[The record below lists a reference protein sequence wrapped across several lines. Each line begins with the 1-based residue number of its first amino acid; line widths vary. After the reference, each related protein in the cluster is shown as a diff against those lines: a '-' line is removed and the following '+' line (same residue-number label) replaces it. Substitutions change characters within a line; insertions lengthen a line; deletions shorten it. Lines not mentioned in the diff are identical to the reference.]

1 MLVVFAKIG
10 GTPVKIRQ
18 GRVMNVPPPATAFKA
33 PPRPAAQNSSA
44 NAIRSAVVISGIVI
58 VAPGVQDFIAVVGSA
73 GDGSVSVT
81 ESGF

>member
-1 MLVVFAKIG
+1 
-10 GTPVKIRQ
+10 
-18 GRVMNVPPPATAFKA
+18 
-33 PPRPAAQNSSA
+33 
-44 NAIRSAVVISGIVI
+44 VVISGIVI